1 MNPFVIC
8 DSNTPL
14 FVIMDKSSALTILD
28 LSQAHSFFHPID
40 PKNGLNLSP
49 LLPLCYF
56 TLAFVVGEGEI
67 LVFFMLTVQ
76 VSLLIWHSTDF
87 YVKNVIFNSRLY

>member
-1 MNPFVIC
+1 MTDKTKFGFVWFVIPFVIC

-40 PKNGLNLSP
+40 PKNGLNLS
-49 LLPLCYF
+49 LLCYF

-67 LVFFMLTVQ
+67 LVFFMLTV
-76 VSLLIWHSTDF
+76 
-87 YVKNVIFNSRLY
+87 